1 MAVRRALFFATWHRQ
16 EKQERY
22 FDFLQRGT
30 DRKKWERHFQFF
42 ALWYRQEKTG
52 TGIFNFFAKRNR
64 LGKQDR
70 YFRFLQSEAGRENGS
85 GIFLFFKSEQL
96 GKKGVGI
103 FNFCKA
109 EQAGKNRNSIFSFLH
124 YGTGG
129 GKTTGQSGQ
138 AGSPF
143 CIAAQ
148 AGKWEMVA
156 NNIK

>member
-52 TGIFNFFAKRNR
+52 TGIFNFFATRNR

-96 GKKGVGI
+96 GILQSGTGWEKQ
-103 FNFCKA
+103 
-109 EQAGKNRNSIFSFLH
+109 EQHFQFFALRNWRGKNHRAKRTGRIAFL
-124 YGTGG
+124 YCGTGRKMGNG
-129 GKTTGQSGQ
+129 G
-138 AGSPF
+138 
-143 CIAAQ
+143 
-148 AGKWEMVA
+148 E
-156 NNIK
+156 